1 MEKKNPILQFSLPK
15 NHIPLIPEKI
25 RQVGKLF
32 EHCKSKTD
40 KRNKETR
47 KQEIKENDIVG
58 LTNLVLL

>member
-47 KQEIKENDIVG
+47 NKGKRHRWPHESCTS
-58 LTNLVLL
+58 LT